1 MIGFENRTIMDH
13 LPDAVTRHLSE
24 VLQMLLG
31 KEASCRVQ
39 FGS

>member
-13 LPDAVTRHLSE
+13 LPDVVARHLSE

>member
-1 MIGFENRTIMDH
+1 VIGFENRTIMDH
-13 LPDAVTRHLSE
+13 LPDVVARHLSE

-31 KEASCRVQ
+31 KEASYRAQ